1 MRAKN
6 SGSVHVIFL
15 DHRSFYFSV
24 ARPHGLPAES
34 RKLDRVRIGYSSISG
49 SRIALWATSW
59 ASLSITAISS
69 AWTKKAEASSELCYG
84 SLPST
89 FRGQV

>member
-6 SGSVHVIFL
+6 NGSVHVIFL
-15 DHRSFYFSV
+15 DQRSFFSV
-24 ARPHGLPAES
+24 ARPHGLSAEN
-34 RKLDRVRIGYSSISG
+34 RKLDRVRMGYSSISG

-69 AWTKKAEASSELCYG
+69 A
-84 SLPST
+84 
-89 FRGQV
+89 